1 MPIELNGQNDIV
13 RRNGNEPDEV
23 VATKA
28 GPSLTSG
35 EVAYLEALPPQ
46 SKLKQAYLAS
56 TAKTE
61 LQAYQVAEAQAL
73 VSKDGKS
80 FLAKSANI
88 AARLTNVGQTVG
100 VTPGGL
106 LNPLDNLVVDI
117 DGPTRTITP
126 ATNALHELRFPL
138 AGSLAATADPV
149 DKSLTIPIYID
160 KPADALVSNK
170 FLVSVILSNNINTTS
185 DTSGN
190 GVAGSFTQWF
200 FGVDYLRQGRNL
212 LTMRHVDTRGAAGV
226 GNNPP
231 GAAPTDTLVGVD
243 LGLPVQFVSIQV
255 TNMAGV
261 KINVGD
267 VWRSAKQQPRFV
279 FTMDA
284 NGSPGDETNF
294 LTVLAPLCAE
304 YGVKGAVTWTNVYEG
319 RSAFGPSYL
328 VSKEL
333 VEVHDW
339 EVFAHGWN
347 HGGTEVGRVAPV
359 TLSRTSNL
367 VTATF
372 TSGAHNIPLNR
383 QFRAAIRDSATGDLN
398 GVFDCSANS
407 ATTIQ
412 YTAAGSNVTGVAAN
426 LYTYMAQ
433 VFDSDTPANFALLSH
448 EMVDNKTE
456 MEALGF
462 RAASHCFGYPNHSVP
477 ELGLL
482 KRVCKEAGI
491 TIARGVRGG
500 FVFADQLGIDNPF
513 EFGSLMM
520 DSGSFATRT
529 STTIARLRSAWDRGC
544 SVFMTGHYIVDER
557 PLIAAG
563 QVIDLEYAP
572 GANGNPN
579 PPAGALSGIGGW
591 WYRGQVEAILKEA
604 TRLGFEPVKFSEFAR
619 IAGRGK

>member
-1 MPIELNGQNDIV
+1 MAFNTPRNIGPNDQLLFNAAGECVGIQP
-13 RRNGNEPDEV
+13 GGSSSPALFGLTAQE
-23 VATKA
+23 KA
-28 GPSLTSG
+28 ANT
-35 EVAYLEALPPQ
+35 
-46 SKLKQAYLAS
+46 
-56 TAKTE
+56 
-61 LQAYQVAEAQAL
+61 AL
-73 VSKDGKS
+73 VSKDGKP
-80 FLAKSANI
+80 FLAKSAKI

-138 AGSLAATADPV
+138 AGPLAGTADP
-149 DKSLTIPIYID
+149 DDLSYSIPFYFD
-160 KPADALVSNK
+160 KPADSLVTNK

-190 GVAGSFTQWF
+190 GVAGSFTQWI
-200 FGVDYLRQGRNL
+200 FGVDFLRQGRNL
-212 LTMRHVDTRGAAGV
+212 LTMRHVDTRGAAGT
-226 GNNPP
+226 GNNHP
-231 GAAPTDTLVGVD
+231 GAGPTDTNGGAD
-243 LGLPVQFVSIQV
+243 LRLPVQFVSIQV
-255 TNMAGV
+255 TNFAGV
-261 KINVGD
+261 KINHGD
-267 VWRSAKQQPRFV
+267 LWRSAKQQPRLV

-294 LTVLAPLCAE
+294 LTVLAPLCKQ
-304 YGVKGAVTWTNVYEG
+304 YGVTGSVSWTNVYEG
-319 RSAFGPSYL
+319 KATFGPSYL
-328 VSKEL
+328 VTKEL
-333 VEVHDW
+333 VEKHDW
-339 EVFAHGWN
+339 EVFAHGWS

-372 TSGAHNIPLNR
+372 TSGAHGILLNR
-383 QFRAAIRDSATGDLN
+383 QFRVSIRDAATGDLN

-407 ATTIQ
+407 TTTVQ
-412 YTAAGSNVTGVAAN
+412 YTAAGANVTGVTAN

-433 VFDSDTPANFALLSH
+433 VFDTNNDTNAALLFH
-448 EMVDNKTE
+448 EMGDNKAE
-456 MEALGF
+456 MQAVGW

-477 ELGLL
+477 ELTLL
-482 KRVCKEAGI
+482 RRVCKEAGI

-513 EFGSLMM
+513 EFGCLMM
-520 DSGSFATRT
+520 DSGNFATRT
-529 STTIARLRSAWDRGC
+529 STTIARLQSAWARGC
-544 SVFMTGHYIVDER
+544 SVFLCGHYIVDER

-563 QVIDLEYAP
+563 AVIDLDYAP

-591 WYRGQVEAILKEA
+591 WYRGQVEAVLAEA
-604 TRLGFEPVKFSEFAR
+604 IRLGFTPTKFSEFAR
-619 IAGRGK
+619 IAGRGV

>member
-1 MPIELNGQNDIV
+1 MPL
-13 RRNGNEPDEV
+13 P
-23 VATKA
+23 TA
-28 GPSLTSG
+28 G
-35 EVAYLEALPPQ
+35 VPPIF
-46 SKLKQAYLAS
+46 
-56 TAKTE
+56 TE
-61 LQAYQVAEAQAL
+61 LRALADLGLVLNVKETQQARSL
-73 VSKDGKS
+73 VSKDGKP
-80 FLAKSANI
+80 FLAKSAKI

-106 LNPLDNLVVDI
+106 ANPLDNTVVDI
-117 DGPTRTITP
+117 DGPTRTFTP
-126 ATNALHELRFPL
+126 STNALHELRFPL
-138 AGSLAATADPV
+138 AGSLAAVADPV
-149 DKSLTIPIYID
+149 DLSLTIPFYFD
-160 KPADALVSNK
+160 KPADNVATNK
-170 FLVSVILSNNINTTS
+170 FLVSVILSNNINTTT
-185 DTSGN
+185 DASGN
-190 GVAGSFTQWF
+190 GVAGSYTQWI

-212 LTMRHVDTRGAAGV
+212 LTMRHTDTRGAAGV

-231 GAAPTDTLVGVD
+231 GVGPTDTLGGVD
-243 LGLPVQFVSIQV
+243 LRLPVQFVSVQA

-267 VWRSAKQQPRFV
+267 VWRSAKQAPRFV

-319 RSAFGPSYL
+319 RAAFGPSYL
-328 VSKEL
+328 VTKEL
-333 VEVHDW
+333 VERWDW

-372 TSGAHNIPLNR
+372 LSGAHNIPLNR
-383 QFRAAIRDSATGDLN
+383 QFRVAIRDAATGDLN
-398 GVFDCSANS
+398 GVFDCSANGAS
-407 ATTIQ
+407 TIQ
-412 YTAAGSNVTGVAAN
+412 YTAAGVNVAGVSAN

-433 VFDSDTPANFALLSH
+433 VFDTNNDTNYALLYH
-448 EMVDNKTE
+448 EMGDNKAE
-456 MEALGF
+456 MEALGW
-462 RAASHCFGYPNHSVP
+462 RSASHCFGYPNHSVP
-477 ELGLL
+477 ELTLL
-482 KRVCKEAGI
+482 KRVCKDAGI

-520 DSGSFATRT
+520 DSGNFATRT
-529 STTIARLRSAWDRGC
+529 STIIARLQSAWDRGC

-563 QVIDLEYAP
+563 TVIDLDYAP
-572 GANGNPN
+572 GAGGNPN

-604 TRLGFEPVKFSEFAR
+604 KRLGFEPVKFSEFAR
-619 IAGRGK
+619 IAGRSA